1 AILCGGERV
10 GPELV
15 ARWASGGRS
24 FYIVYGPTE
33 TTIFATGT
41 EALTRDGATHLGTP
55 VPGMGVHVL
64 DARLRLVPPGVVGE
78 LYLSGPALA
87 EGYLRR
93 PGLSAERFVANP
105 FAGSAGGSGARMY
118 RTGDLVRRTPEGLL
132 EYHGRVDFQVKI
144 RGLRIELDEIDNA
157 LTAHPDV
164 DYAATLGTT
173 LPSGVKAL
181 VSYVLPRAESTTGAE
196 GGRVTLDTAELAEF
210 AGKTLPAYMVPAAIM
225 VLDELPLT
233 PVGKLDRAALPEPVL
248 TVREFRAPGT
258 PNEQLV
264 ADTFAALLLPQGG
277 DDTDRVGADDDFFE
291 LGGNS
296 LIATQAVA
304 RLGTALGVRV
314 PVALLF
320 EASTVAKLAGR
331 LNELTE
337 VSVAAPR
344 PMPRPERVPLSYA
357 QQRMWFLNR
366 FDPASA
372 SNNIPL
378 AVRLSG
384 ALDVA
389 ALRAAI
395 GDLVARHEVL
405 RTSYPEH
412 DGVGSQR
419 VHAVSEPGAVPELPV
434 LEVTEA
440 EILEHT
446 VAVAGEGFDVT
457 VAPPIR
463 LRLLRVSDTEHVLVC
478 VVHHI
483 AADGSSMIPLTA
495 DLMTAYSARVEGA
508 APGWEPLP
516 LQYADYTL
524 WQRETLGEESN
535 PDSTLARQIGFWRDR
550 LADLPEKLDLPAD
563 RPRPAVFSGRGATYE
578 FKLDASVHAALNRLA
593 NRHDATLFMVAHA
606 AYAVLLA
613 RLSNTGDI
621 TVGTPVAGRG
631 DAAVEGLIGMFVN
644 TLALRTQIDPGHTF
658 AELLA
663 QVRGRDVEAF
673 GHAEV
678 PFERLVELLD
688 PVRSSA
694 HHPLFQVMLTF
705 QNFAP
710 TTLELPSL
718 NVSALDFAW
727 PLTKFDLEL
736 TMVPREDERTPLGI
750 SAAFTYSTDLFDEAT
765 IAGFARR
772 LCGILTAVADS
783 ADRVVG
789 EIDLLDPA
797 ERIAILESWND
808 TRHPV
813 AAGLL
818 LDGYRRAVAEYGDAV
833 AVVYRDQQLTYREFD
848 ERVNQLARVLIEHGV
863 GAESLVGLAVR
874 RSLDLVVGMYA
885 ILTAGG
891 AYVPLDPDHPAER
904 IGHVLD
910 TAQPVCV
917 LTTTVDTI
925 PVPSHIPVLYLDTL
939 DTGLRS
945 GAPIF
950 AEELLRRVLP
960 EHVAYVIFTSGST
973 GRPKGVAVSHGAIVN
988 QIEWMLAEY
997 PMGVGEVYLQKTATT
1012 FDVSLW
1018 GYFMPLRV
1026 GAKLVVA
1033 DHDGH
1038 RDPAYLAAAI
1048 AAHGVTVT
1056 DFVPTMLSEFAA
1068 HTPAGSLAS
1077 LRDVF
1082 VIGEALPPRTVRAV
1096 AAVTDARVHNLYGP
1110 TEAAVSVTYW
1120 PADSSDTHTVPIG
1133 RPQWNTRV
1141 FVLDSRLR
1149 PVPAG
1154 VAGEL
1159 YLAGDQLARGYVAQP
1174 AQTAGRFVANPFAA
1188 GSRMYRTGDLVIWRE
1203 PEAGRAQRLEYVG
1216 RTDFQVKFRGQRIEL
1231 GEIETAL
1238 LAQPSVSQAAAAVI
1252 SSALGEQLAAY
1263 AVPAPGH
1270 DIDQHQL
1277 LHAISAVL
1285 PAYMVP
1291 SAVVVLPELPLNTSG
1306 KLDRKALPEPVFEA
1320 AEYRPT
1326 RTPAEHAVAQVFAD
1340 LLGVDRVG
1348 AEDDFFALGGNS
1360 LLATRAVARVNEVL
1374 NSHVT
1379 VRDLF
1384 EASRVAALAA
1394 RVVPGGVDSRPAL
1407 VRSIR
1412 PDHIPLSLAQ
1422 QRMWLLNRI
1431 DPDSP
1436 AYNMPFALRLTGSL
1450 DVPALRLAVAD
1461 VLERHEALRTRF
1473 PADSDGI
1480 PYQEI
1485 LPADAVLP
1493 EGLVVEHDTTDVM
1506 DTVAGLM
1513 STGFDVTV
1521 SAPLRMRLFS
1531 SGHEHLFVLVVHHI
1545 SADGVSLAPLARD
1558 LMTAYLARTG
1568 GGAPDWSPLPVQY
1581 ADFALWQH
1589 ATIGSDSDPSSPAAR
1604 QLSYW
1609 RDQLAQLSGPLR
1621 LPTDRPR
1628 PATPTTRGASTAVAI
1643 PAPIHDQ
1650 LTRIARDHN
1659 ATLFMVVHAALA
1671 ALLGRLSG
1679 GTDIVIGTP
1688 IAGRGERAL
1697 DDLIGMFVNTL
1708 ALRVE
1713 VDPAATFHDLVDRTR
1728 ETALSAFANADIPFE
1743 RVVEEAGLPRSAAA
1757 DPLIRVMLSFQDLEQ
1772 PTLEFPDLTVTA
1784 LDTGEITAKFDLQV
1798 IIEPR
1803 LAADNSPDEM
1813 VVVFA
1818 YATDLF
1824 DEPTVRS
1831 FMSRFERILEAVAVD
1846 PSTAVWDIDILDA
1859 EEARR
1864 LTAAGSAT
1872 PPHENESAT
1881 IALLPDL
1888 LSAAVEENPDGIAV
1902 IFADESESLGELE
1915 YAELDEQSTR
1925 LARSLIAQG
1934 IGPEDLVAV
1943 GIPRSLE
1950 SVLAVW
1956 AIAKTGA
1963 GFVPVDPHYPR
1974 DRVAHMVSD
1983 SRAVLGL
1990 TVDAV
1995 RADLPDDVEWL
2006 VIDTADFADALDRHS
2021 TDPITDRDRTR
2032 PLRPE
2037 HPAYVIY
2044 TSGSTGVPK
2053 GVVVTHAGLP
2063 SFCAEQRERYRVTSS
2078 SRTLHFASP
2087 SFDASVLELLL
2098 AVGGAATMVVV
2109 APTVYGGADLT
2120 ALLRRERVTHAFVT
2134 PAALASMDPAGLD
2147 RLRVVI
2153 AGGEACPPE
2162 LLRRWVQ
2169 PIAGRRTREFYNGYG
2184 PTETTIMAN
2193 ISDPLSAE
2201 GPVTIGGPIRG
2212 MRALVLDGRLR
2223 PVPEGITGE
2232 LYLGGDQLARGYHNR
2247 LALTASRF
2255 VADPYGPP
2263 GARLYRTGDIVRSR
2277 RIDAQTVVE
2286 YVGRN
2291 DFQVKVRGF
2300 RIEPGEID
2308 AELSRRPDIDF
2319 AVTVA
2324 RESDSGATIL
2334 VSYVLPA
2341 PDVSI
2346 DTEAVVDDLGRTL
2359 PAHMVPT
2366 AVVVLD
2372 EIPLTPVGK
2381 LDRRALPEPQLATA
2395 PFRPPSGRLEQAVA
2409 DVFAEL
2415 LGATRPLGADDDFFR
2430 MGGNSLIASQAAAR
2444 LGAVLDAQ
2452 VPVRLLFEAST
2463 VARLAAQLADYA
2475 GSGRRGLLT
2484 ARQRPERIPLSSAQQ
2499 RMWFLNQ
2506 FDTGS
2511 AAYNVPMAV
2520 RLTGDLD
2527 VAALHAAI
2535 ADVVDRH
2542 EILRTVY
2549 PQTAQGP
2556 AQVILPPDRA
2566 VPMFEVRTVA
2576 PEDVESAVLEALST
2590 TFDVTAGVPLEVALF
2605 RVASADHAAPVEHV
2619 LAMVVHHISADGSS
2633 LGPLSRDLMV
2643 AYAARTAGAAPNWTP
2658 LPVQYADYSIWQHEL
2673 LGSETD
2679 ADSRAA
2685 QQITYWRR
2693 TLAGLPEQLE
2703 LPTDRPRPAVQ
2714 SFAGGTVEVRVDAA
2728 THQALVDLAHD
2739 HGATLFMVVHTA
2751 FAVLLA
2757 RLARTDD
2764 IAIGTPIA
2772 GRGEAV
2778 LDDLIGMFVN
2788 TLVFRTRIDAG
2799 EPFTELLVR
2808 QRDADIEAFANA
2820 DVPFERLVEV
2830 LDPVRSTA
2838 RHPLFQVGFSFQN
2851 LAEAT
2856 LELPGLTVSGL
2867 DLDTGLSQ
2875 FDLHLIVADSYAE
2888 SGAAAGINGFLTYA
2902 ADLFDASTAE
2912 TIVARLSR
2920 ILETVAR
2927 APKTAVGEMAI
2938 LSQAERADILVR
2950 RNATQRPAE
2959 LPATLVSLLDA
2970 TVANSRD
2977 AVAVV
2982 ADAPEGATELTY
2994 GDLDARVN
3002 RLARYL
3008 ISLGVGP
3015 ESRVVLALPRS
3026 VDLLVAM
3033 YATAKAGGAYV
3044 PVDPEQPAERTR
3056 YILAAVDPVCVLA
3069 GTEFDTEIAPVLRV
3083 HELDLAGLDPAPI
3096 SDADRIIPLRPEHTA
3111 YVIFTS
3117 GSTGRPKGVAVPH
3130 EAIVNQLRWKNIE
3143 FGLDAADAVLLKT
3156 AATFDLSVWEFWSA
3170 AVCGGRLIIT
3180 APDGHRDPAYLTELM
3195 AREWVTTLHVVPSML
3210 EALLTAGLPDSLWRV
3225 LAIGEAL
3232 PAALAQ
3238 RFRREH
3244 PRTELFDL
3252 YGPTEAAVSV
3262 TSHRVTD
3269 GDEVTVPIGV
3279 PEWNNQV
3286 YVLDDRLEP
3295 VPDGVVGEI
3304 YLAGVQLA
3312 RGYFGQATLTAE
3324 RFVAD
3329 PFGVGERMYRT
3340 GDLAVWNRAGELE
3353 YRGRSDFQLNIRG
3366 FRVEP
3371 GEIEAALLT
3380 LPDIAQAVV
3389 TARTDARTGD
3399 RLAAYLVPAGD
3410 TADLDV
3416 ARVKSALGAVLP
3428 SYMVPSAFV
3437 VLDALPL
3444 TVNGKLDRPAL
3455 PEPEF
3460 AATVYRAPSTPIEEI
3475 VAGIYADL
3483 LGVERVGAED
3493 DFFALGGNSL
3503 LATQVAAR
3511 LGAALETTVAVR
3523 LLFEAPTVA
3532 GLALLA
3538 GQRAGAGGRRA
3549 PVAGPRPEQLPLSP
3563 AQQRMWLLNQFDTTS
3578 AVDNIP
3584 VAVRLTGSL
3593 DVTALRQAVVDLV
3606 ARHEILRTRY
3616 PHTSAGPVQQ
3626 VLDPGDVPI
3635 DLLPRQIG
3643 ADEVDQEVRGVV
3655 TKGFDVTV
3663 ELPFRTALLRLSD
3676 TDHVLVLVAHHISAD
3691 GWSMGPL
3698 TRDLMLAYAARV
3710 AGVSPDWSPLPLQ
3723 YADYGLWQR
3732 SVLGSEDDPHSP
3744 ISQQI
3749 EYWRSTLAGLSDEL
3763 PLPADRIRPAVQS
3776 FSGGRVGF
3784 TIDADL
3790 YRELRALA
3798 RAQHVTLFMVVHAA
3812 FAVLLARLS
3821 ATEDIAIGTPV
3832 AGRGE
3837 PEFDD
3842 IIGMFVNTLVLRTQV
3857 SGRLTFEELLAQTRS
3872 TDLQAFAHADLPFER
3887 LVELLNPQRS
3897 TARHPLFQV
3906 SLTFDNLPE
3915 KRLELPGLRVEA
3927 VDFEVGTAKF
3937 DLSLAIR
3944 ENSFAL
3950 EAGHDVGMYAEF
3962 SYASDLFD
3970 DATVQGFADRFGR
3983 ILAAVV
3989 ADPAAPVGDIDL
4001 LSASER
4007 ATVLGERTS
4016 YHASAP
4022 ATTLPELI
4030 GEQARRRPDAVA
4042 IRCGDATLSFDGLYR
4057 GANRVARALIAA
4069 GAGPE
4074 SLVAVAVSRTE
4085 ELPVALLGVLM
4096 SGAAYLP
4103 IDLTYPAQRLVG
4115 VLADAA
4121 PVCVLTT
4128 SAERAALPDTGL
4140 PVVLL
4145 EQAAGLADGPVT
4157 DAERVAPLRAG
4168 NLAYVIYTSGST
4180 GVPKGVGVT
4189 HRNVV
4194 ELLTNTRP
4202 LFGFD
4207 ERDVWTVFHSFAFDF
4222 SVWELW
4228 CALATGGSVVVVD
4241 YVTSRSPEL
4250 LRELLIREKVTVLN
4264 QTPSAFRQLGEADR
4278 GASATTGEFALR
4290 YVIFGGEALDLR
4302 HLRSWYERHP
4312 VDAPRLVN
4320 MYGITETTVHVSFL
4334 PLDEHVVDSPASLIG
4349 RALPGLDTHVL
4360 DIRLRPAPF
4369 GTPGEIYVDG
4379 SQLSRGYLGRAG
4391 LTATRFVANPFGPPG
4406 SRMYRSGDLARWTSS
4421 SGEPGLAY
4429 SGRGDQQVQL
4439 RGFRIELGEIE
4450 AALLRCPGV
4459 SQAVALVRADVTLG
4473 DQLIGYV
4480 RPKPG
4485 ARLDPIELRTQVGE
4499 FLTGYMVPAA
4509 IVVIDTVPLTVNGK
4523 LDRRALPAPQF
4534 RAREFR
4540 APATPVEEIVA
4551 AAFAQVLGVDRFG
4564 MDDNFFE
4571 HGGNSLIA
4579 AKLSARLSGVLG
4591 TKVPVMR
4598 VFTAPT
4604 PGELVA
4610 DLARR
4615 ASGGVESE
4623 AAFEM
4628 LLPLRPGGSAAPLF
4642 CVHPVSGISWS
4653 YAGLAAYL
4661 DPDRPIYGL
4670 QTPVLATAEAVMPD
4684 SIQDWAAR
4692 YVELIREVQPE
4703 GPYHLLGWSFGGVI
4717 AHEMAVQLQGAGE
4730 TVALLAVMDSYMA
4743 DPPGTPV
4750 SDAGQV
4756 PVAELIG
4763 GLLGEAAGD
4772 LGNVAELDWAALPQM
4787 FTELPEP
4794 FASFGAERVTRIL
4807 DAAVHSVALRSTYRP
4822 PVYRGDVVY
4831 FTAALDDPTGCV
4843 GATLWSEVVD
4853 GTIHN
4858 HAVSTT
4864 HWRMT
4869 TATGLAR
4876 IADVLTQLWRD
4887 GRPSRE

>member
-1 AILCGGERV
+1 MTPSRRSARRAHHSRARNLLFPQLLTAAVDTAFDSAALRYNPTGDPADQRELTYRELDATSSRLARYLIGYGVGPGDFVAVAITRSVESVLAVWAVAKTGATYVPVDPAYPADRIAHMLADSGAVLGVTTSVHRVGLPSAGVEWIELDAPVHREKIAAEPAHSVSYLDRLRPLTEQHVAYVIYTSGSTGKPKGVAVTHAGLAALVEHEVGVRGVSRGSRVSHLCTPSFDFSVIEMLLAFSAGATLVVAPPTVFAGVELADLLRRERVTHLCITPGALESLDPVGLDDLRAILCGGERV

-41 EALTRDGATHLGTP
+41 EALRPDDPTHIGTP
-55 VPGMGVHVL
+55 VPSLGVHVL
-64 DARLRLVPPGVVGE
+64 DARLRMVPPGVIGE

-87 EGYLRR
+87 QGYLGR
-93 PGLSAERFVANP
+93 PGLSADRFVANP
-105 FAGSAGGSGARMY
+105 FGAIPGTRMY

-173 LPSGVKAL
+173 LPSGSKAL
-181 VSYVLPRAESTTGAE
+181 VSYVLPRATCSPDH
-196 GGRVTLDTAELAEF
+196 GRVALDTTELTEF
-210 AGKTLPAYMVPAAIM
+210 IAKTLPAYMIPAAIT

-248 TVREFRAPGT
+248 TVREFRAPAT
-258 PNEQLV
+258 AAERLV
-264 ADTFAALLLPQGG
+264 ANTFAALLLQENCG
-277 DDTDRVGADDDFFE
+277 DTDRVGANDDFFE

-296 LIATQAVA
+296 LIATQAAA

-320 EASTVAKLAGR
+320 EASVVARLAER
-331 LNELTE
+331 LRELTQIAHP
-337 VSVAAPR
+337 SPR
-344 PMPRPERVPLSYA
+344 PMARPERVPLSYA

-419 VHAVSEPGAVPELPV
+419 VHAVSEPGAVPELVV

-440 EILEHT
+440 EIPEHT
-446 VAVAGEGFDVT
+446 AAAMIEGFDVT
-457 VAPPIR
+457 AAPPIR

-495 DLMTAYSARVEGA
+495 DLMTAYSARVDGA

-524 WQRETLGEESN
+524 WQREMLGEEGD
-535 PDSTLARQIGFWRDR
+535 PDSILDRQIGFWRDR

-563 RPRPAVFSGRGATYE
+563 RPRPAVFTGRGATYE

-631 DAAVEGLIGMFVN
+631 DAAVSGLIGMFVN
-644 TLALRTQIDPGHTF
+644 TLALRTQIDPGHSF
-658 AELLA
+658 AELLE

-694 HHPLFQVMLTF
+694 HHPLFQAMLTF

-710 TTLELPSL
+710 STLQLPAL
-718 NVSALDFAW
+718 NVSALDFTV

-736 TMVPREDERTPLGI
+736 TMLPREDERTPLGI

-783 ADRVVG
+783 ADRAVG
-789 EIDLLDPA
+789 EIDLLDAA
-797 ERIAILESWND
+797 ERAAILVHWND

-813 AAGLL
+813 TPGLL
-818 LDGYRRAVAEYGDAV
+818 LDGYRRAVAQHPDRV
-833 AVVYRDQQLTYREFD
+833 AVVFGDQQLTYRDFD

-1133 RPQWNTRV
+1133 RPQWNTQV

-1159 YLAGDQLARGYVAQP
+1159 YLAGDQLARGYVAQA

-1203 PEAGRAQRLEYVG
+1203 PAAGRAQRLEYVG

-1238 LAQPSVSQAAAAVI
+1238 LAQPSVSQAAAAVV

-1291 SAVVVLPELPLNTSG
+1291 CAIVALPALPLNASG
-1306 KLDRKALPEPVFEA
+1306 KLDRRALPEPVFESR
-1320 AEYRPT
+1320 EYCQA
-1326 RTPAEHAVAQVFAD
+1326 RTPAEQAVAQVFAD

-1360 LLATRAVARVNEVL
+1360 LLATRVVARLNETMQ
-1374 NSHVT
+1374 SQVT

-1384 EASRVAALAA
+1384 EASRVSALATRA
-1394 RVVPGGVDSRPAL
+1394 VRRSGGTRVPL
-1407 VRSIR
+1407 VRSAR
-1412 PDHIPLSLAQ
+1412 PDRVPLSLAQ

-1431 DPDSP
+1431 EPDSA
-1436 AYNMPFALRLTGSL
+1436 AYNMPFALRLTGAL

-1461 VLERHEALRTRF
+1461 VLERHEVLRTRF

-1485 LPADAVLP
+1485 LSADAVLP

-1513 STGFDVTV
+1513 STGFDVTASV
-1521 SAPLRMRLFS
+1521 PVRLRLFS
-1531 SGHEHLFVLVVHHI
+1531 SGDDHLLVLVVHHI
-1545 SADGVSLAPLARD
+1545 SADGASLAPLARD
-1558 LMTAYLARTG
+1558 LVTAYLARTG

-1589 ATIGSDSDPSSPAAR
+1589 ATIGTAADENSIAAQ

-1609 RDQLAQLSGPLR
+1609 RDQLAGLAGPPE
-1621 LPTDRPR
+1621 LPMDRPR
-1628 PATPTTRGASTAVAI
+1628 RSTPSMRGASTTITI
-1643 PAPIHDQ
+1643 PADVHER
-1650 LTRIARDHN
+1650 LGRIARDHN

-1697 DDLIGMFVNTL
+1697 DDLVGMFVNTL

-1713 VDPAATFHDLVDRTR
+1713 VDPGATFHDLVDRSR
-1728 ETALSAFANADIPFE
+1728 ETALSAFGNADIPFE
-1743 RVVEEAGLPRSAAA
+1743 RVVEEI
-1757 DPLIRVMLSFQDLEQ
+1757 DPARTGAHNPLFNVMLSFQNLEQ
-1772 PTLEFPDLTVTA
+1772 PTLELPDLAVTA
-1784 LDTGEITAKFDLQV
+1784 LDNGAIMAKFDLQV
-1798 IIEPR
+1798 IVEPR
-1803 LAADNSPDEM
+1803 VGDDGGHAELG
-1813 VVVFA
+1813 VTFT

-1824 DEPTVRS
+1824 DESTVHAFGR
-1831 FMSRFERILEAVAVD
+1831 RFERIVSAAAGK
-1846 PSTAVWDIDILDA
+1846 PSTLVWDIDILDEVEA
-1859 EEARR
+1859 E
-1864 LTAAGSAT
+1864 
-1872 PPHENESAT
+1872 
-1881 IALLPDL
+1881 D
-1888 LSAAVEENPDGIAV
+1888 
-1902 IFADESESLGELE
+1902 
-1915 YAELDEQSTR
+1915 
-1925 LARSLIAQG
+1925 
-1934 IGPEDLVAV
+1934 
-1943 GIPRSLE
+1943 
-1950 SVLAVW
+1950 
-1956 AIAKTGA
+1956 
-1963 GFVPVDPHYPR
+1963 
-1974 DRVAHMVSD
+1974 
-1983 SRAVLGL
+1983 
-1990 TVDAV
+1990 
-1995 RADLPDDVEWL
+1995 
-2006 VIDTADFADALDRHS
+2006 
-2021 TDPITDRDRTR
+2021 
-2032 PLRPE
+2032 
-2037 HPAYVIY
+2037 
-2044 TSGSTGVPK
+2044 
-2053 GVVVTHAGLP
+2053 
-2063 SFCAEQRERYRVTSS
+2063 
-2078 SRTLHFASP
+2078 
-2087 SFDASVLELLL
+2087 
-2098 AVGGAATMVVV
+2098 
-2109 APTVYGGADLT
+2109 
-2120 ALLRRERVTHAFVT
+2120 
-2134 PAALASMDPAGLD
+2134 
-2147 RLRVVI
+2147 
-2153 AGGEACPPE
+2153 
-2162 LLRRWVQ
+2162 
-2169 PIAGRRTREFYNGYG
+2169 
-2184 PTETTIMAN
+2184 
-2193 ISDPLSAE
+2193 
-2201 GPVTIGGPIRG
+2201 
-2212 MRALVLDGRLR
+2212 
-2223 PVPEGITGE
+2223 
-2232 LYLGGDQLARGYHNR
+2232 
-2247 LALTASRF
+2247 
-2255 VADPYGPP
+2255 
-2263 GARLYRTGDIVRSR
+2263 
-2277 RIDAQTVVE
+2277 
-2286 YVGRN
+2286 
-2291 DFQVKVRGF
+2291 
-2300 RIEPGEID
+2300 
-2308 AELSRRPDIDF
+2308 
-2319 AVTVA
+2319 
-2324 RESDSGATIL
+2324 
-2334 VSYVLPA
+2334 
-2341 PDVSI
+2341 
-2346 DTEAVVDDLGRTL
+2346 
-2359 PAHMVPT
+2359 
-2366 AVVVLD
+2366 
-2372 EIPLTPVGK
+2372 
-2381 LDRRALPEPQLATA
+2381 
-2395 PFRPPSGRLEQAVA
+2395 
-2409 DVFAEL
+2409 
-2415 LGATRPLGADDDFFR
+2415 
-2430 MGGNSLIASQAAAR
+2430 
-2444 LGAVLDAQ
+2444 
-2452 VPVRLLFEAST
+2452 
-2463 VARLAAQLADYA
+2463 
-2475 GSGRRGLLT
+2475 
-2484 ARQRPERIPLSSAQQ
+2484 
-2499 RMWFLNQ
+2499 
-2506 FDTGS
+2506 
-2511 AAYNVPMAV
+2511 
-2520 RLTGDLD
+2520 
-2527 VAALHAAI
+2527 
-2535 ADVVDRH
+2535 
-2542 EILRTVY
+2542 
-2549 PQTAQGP
+2549 
-2556 AQVILPPDRA
+2556 
-2566 VPMFEVRTVA
+2566 
-2576 PEDVESAVLEALST
+2576 
-2590 TFDVTAGVPLEVALF
+2590 
-2605 RVASADHAAPVEHV
+2605 
-2619 LAMVVHHISADGSS
+2619 
-2633 LGPLSRDLMV
+2633 
-2643 AYAARTAGAAPNWTP
+2643 
-2658 LPVQYADYSIWQHEL
+2658 
-2673 LGSETD
+2673 
-2679 ADSRAA
+2679 
-2685 QQITYWRR
+2685 
-2693 TLAGLPEQLE
+2693 
-2703 LPTDRPRPAVQ
+2703 
-2714 SFAGGTVEVRVDAA
+2714 
-2728 THQALVDLAHD
+2728 
-2739 HGATLFMVVHTA
+2739 
-2751 FAVLLA
+2751 
-2757 RLARTDD
+2757 
-2764 IAIGTPIA
+2764 
-2772 GRGEAV
+2772 
-2778 LDDLIGMFVN
+2778 
-2788 TLVFRTRIDAG
+2788 
-2799 EPFTELLVR
+2799 
-2808 QRDADIEAFANA
+2808 
-2820 DVPFERLVEV
+2820 
-2830 LDPVRSTA
+2830 
-2838 RHPLFQVGFSFQN
+2838 
-2851 LAEAT
+2851 
-2856 LELPGLTVSGL
+2856 
-2867 DLDTGLSQ
+2867 
-2875 FDLHLIVADSYAE
+2875 
-2888 SGAAAGINGFLTYA
+2888 
-2902 ADLFDASTAE
+2902 
-2912 TIVARLSR
+2912 
-2920 ILETVAR
+2920 
-2927 APKTAVGEMAI
+2927 
-2938 LSQAERADILVR
+2938 
-2950 RNATQRPAE
+2950 
-2959 LPATLVSLLDA
+2959 
-2970 TVANSRD
+2970 
-2977 AVAVV
+2977 
-2982 ADAPEGATELTY
+2982 
-2994 GDLDARVN
+2994 
-3002 RLARYL
+3002 
-3008 ISLGVGP
+3008 
-3015 ESRVVLALPRS
+3015 
-3026 VDLLVAM
+3026 
-3033 YATAKAGGAYV
+3033 
-3044 PVDPEQPAERTR
+3044 
-3056 YILAAVDPVCVLA
+3056 VLA
-3069 GTEFDTEIAPVLRV
+3069 G
-3083 HELDLAGLDPAPI
+3083 G
-3096 SDADRIIPLRPEHTA
+3096 
-3111 YVIFTS
+3111 
-3117 GSTGRPKGVAVPH
+3117 
-3130 EAIVNQLRWKNIE
+3130 
-3143 FGLDAADAVLLKT
+3143 
-3156 AATFDLSVWEFWSA
+3156 
-3170 AVCGGRLIIT
+3170 
-3180 APDGHRDPAYLTELM
+3180 
-3195 AREWVTTLHVVPSML
+3195 
-3210 EALLTAGLPDSLWRV
+3210 
-3225 LAIGEAL
+3225 L
-3232 PAALAQ
+3232 PAAQSSQVGLAQ
-3238 RFRREH
+3238 S
-3244 PRTELFDL
+3244 
-3252 YGPTEAAVSV
+3252 G
-3262 TSHRVTD
+3262 
-3269 GDEVTVPIGV
+3269 I
-3279 PEWNNQV
+3279 
-3286 YVLDDRLEP
+3286 
-3295 VPDGVVGEI
+3295 
-3304 YLAGVQLA
+3304 
-3312 RGYFGQATLTAE
+3312 
-3324 RFVAD
+3324 
-3329 PFGVGERMYRT
+3329 
-3340 GDLAVWNRAGELE
+3340 
-3353 YRGRSDFQLNIRG
+3353 
-3366 FRVEP
+3366 P
-3371 GEIEAALLT
+3371 GAIT
-3380 LPDIAQAVV
+3380 
-3389 TARTDARTGD
+3389 
-3399 RLAAYLVPAGD
+3399 
-3410 TADLDV
+3410 
-3416 ARVKSALGAVLP
+3416 
-3428 SYMVPSAFV
+3428 
-3437 VLDALPL
+3437 
-3444 TVNGKLDRPAL
+3444 
-3455 PEPEF
+3455 F
-3460 AATVYRAPSTPIEEI
+3460 A
-3475 VAGIYADL
+3475 
-3483 LGVERVGAED
+3483 
-3493 DFFALGGNSL
+3493 
-3503 LATQVAAR
+3503 
-3511 LGAALETTVAVR
+3511 
-3523 LLFEAPTVA
+3523 
-3532 GLALLA
+3532 
-3538 GQRAGAGGRRA
+3538 
-3549 PVAGPRPEQLPLSP
+3549 
-3563 AQQRMWLLNQFDTTS
+3563 
-3578 AVDNIP
+3578 
-3584 VAVRLTGSL
+3584 
-3593 DVTALRQAVVDLV
+3593 
-3606 ARHEILRTRY
+3606 
-3616 PHTSAGPVQQ
+3616 
-3626 VLDPGDVPI
+3626 
-3635 DLLPRQIG
+3635 
-3643 ADEVDQEVRGVV
+3643 
-3655 TKGFDVTV
+3655 
-3663 ELPFRTALLRLSD
+3663 
-3676 TDHVLVLVAHHISAD
+3676 
-3691 GWSMGPL
+3691 
-3698 TRDLMLAYAARV
+3698 
-3710 AGVSPDWSPLPLQ
+3710 
-3723 YADYGLWQR
+3723 
-3732 SVLGSEDDPHSP
+3732 
-3744 ISQQI
+3744 
-3749 EYWRSTLAGLSDEL
+3749 
-3763 PLPADRIRPAVQS
+3763 
-3776 FSGGRVGF
+3776 
-3784 TIDADL
+3784 
-3790 YRELRALA
+3790 
-3798 RAQHVTLFMVVHAA
+3798 
-3812 FAVLLARLS
+3812 
-3821 ATEDIAIGTPV
+3821 
-3832 AGRGE
+3832 
-3837 PEFDD
+3837 
-3842 IIGMFVNTLVLRTQV
+3842 
-3857 SGRLTFEELLAQTRS
+3857 
-3872 TDLQAFAHADLPFER
+3872 
-3887 LVELLNPQRS
+3887 
-3897 TARHPLFQV
+3897 
-3906 SLTFDNLPE
+3906 
-3915 KRLELPGLRVEA
+3915 
-3927 VDFEVGTAKF
+3927 
-3937 DLSLAIR
+3937 
-3944 ENSFAL
+3944 
-3950 EAGHDVGMYAEF
+3950 
-3962 SYASDLFD
+3962 
-3970 DATVQGFADRFGR
+3970 
-3983 ILAAVV
+3983 
-3989 ADPAAPVGDIDL
+3989 PAA
-4001 LSASER
+4001 
-4007 ATVLGERTS
+4007 
-4016 YHASAP
+4016 
-4022 ATTLPELI
+4022 TLPELI

-4074 SLVAVAVSRTE
+4074 SVVAVAVSRTE

-4128 SAERAALPDTGL
+4128 AEERAALPDTGL

-4145 EQAAGLADGPVT
+4145 EQTGEFADDPVT
-4157 DAERVAPLRAG
+4157 DAERVAPLRPD

-4717 AHEMAVQLQGAGE
+4717 AHEMAVQLQGEGE

-4763 GLLGEAAGD
+4763 GLLGAAAGD

-4843 GATLWSEVVD
+4843 GATLWSEIVD

-4869 TATGLAR
+4869 VASGLAE
-4876 IADVLTQLWRD
+4876 IADVLTKAWREGEAD
-4887 GRPSRE
+4887 DRAISG